1 MRKPQPIRI
10 DYDLTKDYVD
20 RLERLNGL
28 VDGTRKDPHLQ
39 KLDSVALWMLA
50 ILFAGYI
57 IGNW

>member
-1 MRKPQPIRI
+1 MREPIRI

-28 VDGTRKDPHLQ
+28 ADGTRKDPHLRH
-39 KLDSVALWMLA
+39 LDNVAYWMFA
-50 ILFAGYI
+50 ILLLAWI